1 MMDSTQESNPLPFTL
16 IVLLFTLM
24 LTLALL
30 GWLGLTTVKELT
42 AASVQ
47 ALAGGAVSLSL
58 KAVLK

>member
-1 MMDSTQESNPLPFTL
+1 MTHTTPESKPVPFTL
-16 IVLLFTLM
+16 VALLFTLM

-42 AASVQ
+42 SASVQ